1 MALGLLAGLVS
12 LALATPPD
20 EGSGAEP
27 ADSIWESIEVDK
39 GAQLSADELEA
50 VEELAEERFAEQRF
64 LGSGPVARQLDLRLY
79 TDPVGALKVDP
90 LHLDLV
96 APGEFDIPVVV
107 NPWVE
112 KWMRYFLGSGQ
123 KWYARYQSRRS
134 RYEPMM
140 LSLLAEAGLPRD
152 LIFLSMIE
160 SGFSNQARSYASA
173 VGLWQFMA
181 PTGRAYG
188 LRIDYWADQRVDPE
202 ASTRAA
208 IAYLKD
214 LYELQGDWYLAWA
227 SYNAGPGRVNRAMK
241 RHGTR
246 NFWVLAEQDTLH
258 EETRNYVPKILAA
271 AILGK
276 HPERY
281 GFGDVEPQPELV
293 YQSVEVQGAVTLD
306 VIARCAGVTEAAIE
320 ALNPSLL
327 RGSTPPEGTTMVHL
341 PLGTAET
348 FAAAF
353 EDIPPSERVSYKRH
367 KVGRGESLGGIAK
380 RYGVTSAEIAKV
392 NRIHDPDRIYVGMEL
407 VIPLHGTD
415 PELLQPAVQAK
426 AVTTVHTV
434 RSGDTLAAVA
444 TRYGVTTADL
454 VTWNGLTS
462 ADHIRVGQELTI
474 RGGRPD
480 KTTQLTYT
488 VQAGDTVSGI
498 AERFGVTS
506 SQVME
511 WNGIQD
517 PGKLHVGRS
526 LKLYGPSQD
535 WKLYTVQSGDSL
547 GRIAQA
553 QGCTVSELK
562 GWNDLSSST
571 IYPGQKLR
579 VRED

>member
-1 MALGLLAGLVS
+1 MALGVLASLLGV
-12 LALATPPD
+12 ALATTPQG
-20 EGSGAEP
+20 EGE
-27 ADSIWESIEVDK
+27 DSIWESIEVDK
-39 GAQLSADELEA
+39 GAQLSQDELEA

-64 LGSGPVARQLDLRLY
+64 LGSGPLARQADLRLY

-90 LHLDLV
+90 LHLDKV

-112 KWMRYFLGSGQ
+112 KWMRYFLGSGE
-123 KWYARYQSRRS
+123 KWFARYQSRRA

-140 LSLLAEAGLPRD
+140 LELLAEAGLPQD

-160 SGFSNQARSYASA
+160 SGFSNHARSYASA

-188 LRIDYWADQRVDPE
+188 LRIDYWADERTDPE
-202 ASTRAA
+202 ASTKAA

-227 SYNAGPGRVNRAMK
+227 SYNAGPGRVNRAIQ

-246 NFWVLAEQDTLH
+246 NFWVIAEQDTLH

-271 AILGK
+271 AIIGK

-281 GFGDVEPQPELV
+281 GFGEVEPKPELV

-306 VIARCAGVTEAAIE
+306 VIARCAGVTEADVE
-320 ALNPSLL
+320 ALNPALL

-353 EDIPPSERVSYKRH
+353 ELIPPSERVSYKRH
-367 KVGRGESLGGIAK
+367 KVARGESLGAIAR
-380 RYGVTSAEIAKV
+380 RYGVSSADIARV
-392 NRIHDPDRIYVGMEL
+392 NRVHDPDRIYVGMEL
-407 VIPLHGTD
+407 VIPMRGVD
-415 PELLQPAVQAK
+415 PGLVTSSSPAPE

-434 RSGDTLAAVA
+434 RSGDTLAAIA
-444 TRYGVTTADL
+444 TRYGVTSAQL
-454 VTWNGLTS
+454 VDWNGLSS
-462 ADHIRVGQELTI
+462 ADHIRVGQQLTI

-488 VQAGDTVSGI
+488 VRAGDTVSGI

-511 WNGIQD
+511 WNGIRD
-517 PGKLHVGRS
+517 ASKLQAGRT

-535 WKLYTVQSGDSL
+535 WQIYTVRGGDSL

-553 QGCTVSELK
+553 NGCTVSELK
-562 GWNDLSSST
+562 GWNDLESST

>member
-1 MALGLLAGLVS
+1 MALGLLAGLLS
-12 LALATPPD
+12 LALATPPAQTA
-20 EGSGAEP
+20 SS
-27 ADSIWESIEVDK
+27 SIWESIEVDK
-39 GAQLSADELEA
+39 GAQLSRDEIDA

-64 LGSGPVARQLDLRLY
+64 LGSGPLARQPDLRLY

-90 LHLDLV
+90 LHLDQV

-107 NPWVE
+107 NPWVK
-112 KWMRYFLGSGQ
+112 KWMRYFLGSGN
-123 KWYARYQSRRS
+123 KWFARYQSRRS
-134 RYEPMM
+134 AYEPMM
-140 LSLLAEAGLPRD
+140 LELLSEAGMPRD
-152 LIFLSMIE
+152 LLFLSMIE

-202 ASTRAA
+202 AATRAA
-208 IAYLKD
+208 ISYLKD

-227 SYNAGPGRVNRAMK
+227 SYNAGPGRVNRAIQ

-281 GFGDVEPQPELV
+281 GFDQLEPLPELV

-306 VIARCAGVTEAAIE
+306 VIARCAGVTEARIE

-348 FAAAF
+348 FAARF
-353 EDIPPSERVSYKRH
+353 EDIPPSERVSYHRH
-367 KVGRGESLGGIAK
+367 QVARGESLGGIAAH
-380 RYGVTSAEIAKV
+380 YGVSAADIAKV
-392 NRIHDPDRIYVGMEL
+392 NRVHDPDRIYVGMEL
-407 VIPLHGTD
+407 VIPMHGVD
-415 PELLQPAVQAK
+415 PGLVQQVAGPPAA
-426 AVTTVHTV
+426 TTVHTV

-444 TRYGVTTADL
+444 TRYGVTMAQL
-454 VTWNGLTS
+454 VEWNGLAS

-474 RGGRPD
+474 HGGRPD

-488 VQAGDTVSGI
+488 VQPGDTVSGV

-517 PGKLHVGRS
+517 ASKLRVGRT

-535 WKLYTVQSGDSL
+535 WKFVTVRSGDSL